1 MDVYKYIS
9 DEVREYWNL
18 TEQYMNEV
26 IHSAPEVTTEMA
38 EAHQGALH
46 NLRMIISQINFEIGQ
61 YEEEIEH
68 IQ

>member
-1 MDVYKYIS
+1 MPYDYIS
-9 DEVREYWNL
+9 DNVREYWTL
-18 TEQYMNEV
+18 TEKYMNEV
-26 IHSAPEVTTEMA
+26 LHSAPEVTTEMA
-38 EAHQGALH
+38 IAHENALH

>member
-9 DEVREYWNL
+9 DEVHEYWTL
-18 TEQYMNEV
+18 TEKYMNEV

-68 IQ
+68 IR

>member
-1 MDVYKYIS
+1 MDIYKYIS

-26 IHSAPEVTTEMA
+26 IHFAPEVTTEMA
-38 EAHQGALH
+38 EAYQGALH